1 MLVNLSDSMKT
12 RFTYI
17 LLLLSLLLPHSIGAR
32 PAGDDR
38 RLMVGMIDAVDLFAQ
53 GEYKDASR
61 IFSALIRRYPDDAAL
76 NYYMSLCTIAD
87 YKVANAVFFIEKAV
101 ALDSTNFI
109 YRHRLAQIY
118 AVTKD
123 YDKAIVQYERLKAER
138 PYMTELQ
145 DELGEVYLHAGRF
158 DEYYPIAYSYMVEEG
173 LSEEDK
179 LRYLSSVFGELSR
192 EEFRARRPLADSL
205 YVKLSHEYPESSNSL
220 VSWTQVLAWLG
231 DWENLD
237 RYASEG
243 AARFP
248 QDTTLCH
255 YSAASKYFRKDYEGA
270 AKMLEKLIVLQKNEP
285 KKQLSTYSWLGD
297 IHYKAGKRAQCFKA
311 YDKALALDPDYVPI
325 LNNYAYFLSLQKKNL
340 KKALSMSEKTIQAE
354 PDNVT
359 YLDTYG
365 WILYLMG
372 KPEEARIQFNHA
384 KLYGGNDNAVILD
397 HFATV
402 LYELGEYRLA
412 YSYWEK
418 CKLKVTEEDS
428 EEVKDLEKKI
438 AAAQEAIQNGY
449 GKKLGK

>member
-1 MLVNLSDSMKT
+1 MNRK
-12 RFTYI
+12 FAYI
-17 LLLLSLLLPHSIGAR
+17 FILLSLLLPRHSDAR
-32 PAGDDR
+32 PADDER
-38 RLMVGMIDAVDLFAQ
+38 RVMVGIIDAVDLFAQ

-61 IFSALIRRYPDDAAL
+61 IFSNLIRRYPDDDAL

-87 YKVANAVFFIEKAV
+87 YKVANAIFFIEKAV
-101 ALDSTNFI
+101 ELDSTNFI

-123 YDKAIVQYERLKAER
+123 YDKAIAQYERLKAER

-145 DELGEVYLHAGRF
+145 DELGEVYLHSGRF
-158 DEYYPIAYSYMVEEG
+158 SEYYPIAYSYMGEEG

-179 LRYLSSVFGELSR
+179 LRYLSGVFGELSR
-192 EEFRARRPLADSL
+192 EEFRSRRPLADSL
-205 YVKLSHEYPESSNSL
+205 YVKLTRQYPESSNSL
-220 VSWTQVLAWLG
+220 VSWTKVLAWLG
-231 DWENLD
+231 DWEALD

-270 AKMLEKLIVLQKNEP
+270 AKMMEKLVVLQKDEP
-285 KKQLSTYSWLGD
+285 QKQLSTYSWLGD
-297 IHYKAGKRAQCFKA
+297 VYYKAGKSAQCFKA
-311 YDKALALDPDYVPI
+311 YDRALALDPGYVPV

-340 KKALSMSEKTIQAE
+340 KKALAMSEKTILAE

-365 WILYLMG
+365 WILYLLG
-372 KPEEARIQFNHA
+372 RPEEARMQFNHA

-418 CKLKVTEEDS
+418 ALSKMTEDEK
-428 EEVKDLEKKI
+428 EEVKDLEQKI
-438 AAAQEAIQNGY
+438 AAARDAIQNGH

>member
-1 MLVNLSDSMKT
+1 MK
-12 RFTYI
+12 RKFAYI
-17 LLLLSLLLPHSIGAR
+17 SVLLCLLFSQYSGAR
-32 PAGDDR
+32 PADDER
-38 RLMVGMIDAVDLFAQ
+38 RVMVGIIDAVELFAR

-61 IFSALIRRYPDDAAL
+61 LFSNLVRRYPDDDAI

-87 YKVANAVFFIEKAV
+87 YKVANAVYFIEKAV

-123 YDKAIVQYERLKAER
+123 YDKAIAQYERLQAEH
-138 PYMTELQ
+138 PYQIGLK
-145 DELGEVYLHAGRF
+145 DELGEVYLRSGRYK
-158 DEYYPIAYSYMVEEG
+158 EYYPIAKSYMTSDELDEEG
-173 LSEEDK
+173 K
-179 LRYLSSVFGELSR
+179 LRYLSGVFGEFSR
-192 EEFRARRPLADSL
+192 DEFRGMRPWADSL
-205 YVKLSHEYPESSNSL
+205 YVELLRRYPDSPEPVIN
-220 VSWTQVLAWLG
+220 WTKALAWLG

-255 YSAASKYFRKDYEGA
+255 YGAASKYFRKDYDGA
-270 AKMLEKLIVLQKNEP
+270 AQMLEKLIVLQKGEP

-297 IHYKAGKRAQCFKA
+297 IYYKAGRTAQCFKA
-311 YDKALALDPDYVPI
+311 YDKALALDPDNVPI

-340 KKALSMSEKTIQAE
+340 KKALKMSEKTIQAE

-372 KPEEARIQFNHA
+372 RLEEARLQFNHA
-384 KLYGGNDNAVILD
+384 KLYGGNDSAVILD

-402 LYELGEYRLA
+402 LYDLGEYRLA

-418 CKLKVTEEDS
+418 ARAKMTEEDS
-428 EEVKDLEKKI
+428 GEVKDLEQKI
-438 AAAQEAIQNGY
+438 AAAKEAIQNGH